1 MTSSTPENITADLPA
16 EEPQPIEIADGN
28 ITLIFPN
35 YSTEPIR
42 QTWRVRSLISI
53 PYFRALLEG
62 KWMDSKERTLTLEDD
77 PVLFT
82 KMIKRVNFGSLD
94 KQYNSMLDFYNIEP
108 KKLVQKRLQ
117 IYKKFTFTAEKL
129 RQPLDLGNASE
140 ANEIVDL
147 KITSSIP
154 LAHLKRR
161 LLFYLDGVET
171 GRADEPNYVGG
182 GVGQFL
188 SLVMNAMIAS
198 DGKIGPIEMRLQIR
212 PEEREEINLPAYLYV
227 CVIYKK

>member
-1 MTSSTPENITADLPA
+1 MSSPTPENITTDFPN
-16 EEPQPIEIADGN
+16 EEPKEITDGD

-62 KWMDSKERTLTLEDD
+62 KWKDSKERTLTLEDD
-77 PVLFT
+77 PALFT
-82 KMIKRVNFGSLD
+82 KMVRRVNAGSLD
-94 KQYNSMLDFYNIEP
+94 EQYYAMLDFYNVEHKNQP
-108 KKLVQKRLQ
+108 KKTLR

-129 RQPLDLGNASE
+129 NQSLDLGDAAE
-140 ANEIVDL
+140 ARKIVDV

-154 LAHLKRR
+154 FALLKRR

-171 GRADEPNYVGG
+171 GRVDEPNYVGG
-182 GVGQFL
+182 SFGQFL

-198 DGKIGPIEMRLQIR
+198 DGKIGPIEMRL
-212 PEEREEINLPAYLYV
+212 PGEEINLPAYLYM